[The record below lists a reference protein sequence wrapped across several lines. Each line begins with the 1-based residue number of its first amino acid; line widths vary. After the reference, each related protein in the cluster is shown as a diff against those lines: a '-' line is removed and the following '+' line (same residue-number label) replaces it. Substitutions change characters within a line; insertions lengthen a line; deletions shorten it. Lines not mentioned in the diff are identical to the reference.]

1 MKFSA
6 AQAAKEVGKATATI
20 TRAIDKGKLSAEKDE
35 NGAWQIDPSELF
47 RVFAP
52 KPPENPSMKRYA
64 NPDEKGER
72 GGQISGLERLVE
84 TLQQELAWLRE
95 DRAEQVADLRSE
107 RDHWREE
114 AAALRRLLPPPAP
127 VEPAPAPETSIAAAP
142 VARGGSWWDRL
153 RGRGAND

>member
-6 AQAAKEVGKATATI
+6 AQAGKEVGRSTATI
-20 TRAIDKGKLSAEKDE
+20 TRAIEKGKLSAVKDE
-35 NGAWQIDPSELF
+35 NGAWEIDPSELF
-47 RVFAP
+47 RAFAP
-52 KPPENPSMKRYA
+52 KTPENPAMKRDA
-64 NPDEKGER
+64 NPDEKGETGAEIR
-72 GGQISGLERLVE
+72 GLERLVE
-84 TLQQELAWLRE
+84 TLQQELARLRE

-127 VEPAPAPETSIAAAP
+127 VEPAPAPEMPAAAAP
-142 VARGGSWWDRL
+142 VVRGRGLWSWL